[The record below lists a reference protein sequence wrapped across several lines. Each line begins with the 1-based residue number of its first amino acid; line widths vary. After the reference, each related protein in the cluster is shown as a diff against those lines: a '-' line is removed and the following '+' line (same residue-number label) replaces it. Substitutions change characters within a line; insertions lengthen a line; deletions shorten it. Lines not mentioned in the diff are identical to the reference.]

1 MPVMNTIWQSLLG
14 KEWHEHKWKLVAT
27 TAVFCGVVLTAA
39 ALYEIDEVFGIA
51 AALLSFCI
59 VPMAFF
65 VGLGAAAGERGAR
78 TMAFTQSLPVPM
90 WRVAVAKLLVGTLTI
105 VVPTLLTVAFIAS
118 WMGVVSL
125 VNPEL
130 NQSEVRQLDAHSATG
145 HWYLDCLLICSSL
158 GISIFIWAAAG
169 GVNRRDEVVAGGYAV
184 GAIVGW
190 WLLIF
195 AFFVAFYSRT
205 WPTLEAVLLATAPA
219 GFIAAGPI
227 AIAQAISLALVIIT
241 ASVVHLLLAVSYVW
255 RFGRTFPSDVP
266 SPRAAIQAPSEAMW
280 LSAPRMSPMAA
291 IVWKQL
297 RESRPLFLAGLAVI
311 VGFVLLVTAD
321 FVWGSRR
328 NEFNQLPVEIMKVSA
343 ATGIVLALLMGV
355 GVSLN
360 DTQPKINTFWR
371 SRPVNPNQWFWMK
384 FITGLVILIA
394 AVYVPVAIGSV
405 ASRNHPTAAF
415 NHPDLAVI
423 FPLQLAIYAA
433 AVATT
438 ILVRQAVYAAIL
450 SIAMVYVCVMLVLS
464 PIVLSQGLRTGDWT
478 WEQLQEL
485 SGSAIAISC
494 LVSFGICTVL
504 GWLAMR
510 FDWGRK
516 SAR

>member
-1 MPVMNTIWQSLLG
+1 MKTIWSSLIW

-51 AALLSFCI
+51 AALISFCI

-65 VGLGAAAGERGAR
+65 VGLGAAAGERGAG

-90 WRVAVAKLLVGTLTI
+90 WRVAVAKLSMGLLTMVI
-105 VVPTLLTVAFIAS
+105 PTLLTVALIAA
-118 WMGVVSL
+118 WMAVVSL
-125 VNPEL
+125 VNPEQ
-130 NQSEVRQLDAHSATG
+130 NQSALRQVDIHSATG

-158 GISIFIWAAAG
+158 GVSILIWAAAA

-190 WLLIF
+190 WLLLF
-195 AFFVAFYSRT
+195 AFFVAFGSGT
-205 WPTLEAVLLATAPA
+205 WPTFEAVLLATAPA
-219 GFIAAGPI
+219 GFIVAGGI
-227 AIAQAISLALVIIT
+227 AIDQALSLAPVIIT
-241 ASVVHLLLAVSYVW
+241 ASAVHLLLAASYVW
-255 RFGRTFPSDVP
+255 RLGRIVPSDVP
-266 SPRAAIQAPSEAMW
+266 SPRAAIQSSDVAVW
-280 LSAPRMSPMAA
+280 LSAPRVSPMAA

-321 FVWGSRR
+321 FVWNSHR
-328 NEFNQLPVEIMKVSA
+328 NQLNQLPVEIMKVSA
-343 ATGIVLALLMGV
+343 MIGIVLALLMGV
-355 GVSLN
+355 GVALN
-360 DTQPKINTFWR
+360 DTRPGINRFWR

-394 AVYVPVAIGSV
+394 TVYVPVAIGAV
-405 ASRNHPTAAF
+405 ASLNHPTAAF

-450 SIAMVYVCVMLVLS
+450 SIAMAYVCVMLVLS
-464 PIVLSQGLRTGDWT
+464 PSVFSHGLRTGDWT
-478 WEQLQEL
+478 WEHLQEP
-485 SGSAIAISC
+485 SESAIAIAC
-494 LVSFGICTVL
+494 FVSFWICTIL